1 MSEIEANNT
10 NLLYLKNIVVRYT
23 YYFNKYNIH
32 IFRKDNISQRLDYY
46 WRIVAFA
53 NIIN

>member
-10 NLLYLKNIVVRYT
+10 NLVYLKNIVVRYT

-32 IFRKDNISQRLDYY
+32 IFRKDNISQRLLAYCSICEY
-46 WRIVAFA
+46 
-53 NIIN
+53 N